1 MADDA
6 GDPVPEEPASEL
18 QAPAPAP
25 APPKLTK
32 EQIAAVSAD
41 IAAVTKTMQEQLQAI
56 SAEVNAL
63 KGEIDGQAEGGLGG
77 IKRELD
83 QLREQASAMDGRRG
97 GGGQRRGEPP
107 RLAGGSRAAASE
119 PRRRR
124 GGGGGGDDGLGRPRD
139 SQAVRESRERP
150 GASWKMGVLL
160 ALALLLWGP
169 LRHAVKIALQRW
181 LGEADAP
188 EYEF

>member
-18 QAPAPAP
+18 QAPAPAPAP

-63 KGEIDGQAEGGLGG
+63 KGEIDGQAEGG

-83 QLREQASAMDGRRG
+83 QLREQASALDGRRG

-124 GGGGGGDDGLGRPRD
+124 GNGDDGLGRPRD
-139 SQAVRESRERP
+139 SRAVRESRERP

>member
-6 GDPVPEEPASEL
+6 GDPVPEEPASEP
-18 QAPAPAP
+18 QAPAP

-83 QLREQASAMDGRRG
+83 QLREQASALDGRRG

-124 GGGGGGDDGLGRPRD
+124 GGAGGNDDGLGRPRD
-139 SQAVRESRERP
+139 SRVVRESRERP
-150 GASWKMGVLL
+150 GANWKMGVLL

-181 LGEADAP
+181 VGEGDAP